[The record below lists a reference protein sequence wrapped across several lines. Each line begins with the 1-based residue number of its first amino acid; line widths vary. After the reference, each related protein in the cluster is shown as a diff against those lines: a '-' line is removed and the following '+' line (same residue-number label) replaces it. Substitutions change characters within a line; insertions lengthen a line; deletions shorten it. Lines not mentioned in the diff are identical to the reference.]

1 MAMPESLM
9 RLARRL
15 TASPIVAL
23 LIALALMAAALAL
36 AIQNDRY
43 GKAERLRQASV
54 QAQILAS
61 SLAAP
66 LAFNDDGATR
76 EYLNA
81 FRNDA
86 TIQAAAAYDPQG
98 HLVAGFAQPGTVL
111 PTVGRLTAPTLQGPD
126 LIVTAPVA
134 QNDTRIGSVY
144 LRFSIESGL
153 RRALRYLG
161 IALIVILA
169 SLLVALL
176 GAAYASL
183 SHSHAQLKNEI
194 DSRQKA
200 EAALRQAQKMEAM
213 GQLTGG
219 VAHDFNN
226 LLMVA
231 SSGLELLERTSDP
244 AKRER
249 LKTGI
254 RQAVDRGAKLT
265 QQLLTFARR
274 SPLNPEVIDLADR
287 LHGMDTLLDRSL
299 RENVAIRFDLAPDL
313 WPVEVDASQLEV
325 AVLNMALNAR
335 DAMPEGGTI
344 TITARNERRAEGGDR
359 VLLAIADTGVGIA
372 EDKIAKIFEPFFTT
386 KGVGQG
392 TGLGLSQVYGFVQS
406 SGGEIEV
413 TSQPGQGT
421 VMCVLLPRTTK
432 RPPAVAAPTAARRTE
447 GRRRALLVEDDE
459 AVATMVGGMLDE
471 LGFDH
476 HHVASADK
484 ALECLEG
491 DAEVELVLS
500 DMVMPGAMS
509 GLDLVRAIA
518 RRWPRLPVVLMT
530 GYSAAAASAAAEG
543 VRLLLKP
550 YRIEDLAAEI
560 DAASGKR

>member
-1 MAMPESLM
+1 MVMPEPLM

-15 TASPIVAL
+15 TVSPLVAL
-23 LIALALMAAALAL
+23 LIAVALMTAALGL

-66 LAFNDDGATR
+66 LAFNDDDATR

-86 TIQAAAAYDPQG
+86 TIQAAAAYDPNG
-98 HLVAGFAQPGTVL
+98 HLVAGFAQPGTAL
-111 PTVGRLTAPTLQGPD
+111 PAIGRLSAPTIQGRD
-126 LIVTAPVA
+126 LIVTAAVA
-134 QNDTRIGSVY
+134 QSDTRIGSVY
-144 LRFSIESGL
+144 LRFSIETGL

-161 IALIVILA
+161 IALVVILA

-183 SHSHAQLKNEI
+183 NHSHAQLKNEI
-194 DSRQKA
+194 DNRQKA

-231 SSGLELLERTSDP
+231 SSGLELLERTNDP
-244 AKRER
+244 DKRER

-274 SPLNPEVIDLADR
+274 SPLNPEVIDLAER
-287 LHGMDTLLDRSL
+287 IRGMDTLLDRSL
-299 RENVAIRFDLAPDL
+299 RENVVMTFDLAPDL

-335 DAMPEGGTI
+335 DAMPDGGTI
-344 TITARNERRAEGGDR
+344 TITARNQPQAGADGH
-359 VLLAIADTGVGIA
+359 VLLEIADTGIGIA
-372 EDKIAKIFEPFFTT
+372 EDEIAAIFEPFFTT

-406 SGGEIEV
+406 SGGDIQV
-413 TSQPGQGT
+413 TSEPGHGT
-421 VMCVLLPRTTK
+421 VMRILLPRTTK
-432 RPPAVAAPTAARRTE
+432 QPPAAAAPRAAKRAE

-476 HHVASADK
+476 DHVPSADR
-484 ALECLEG
+484 ALERLEA
-491 DAEVELVLS
+491 DAQVELVLS
-500 DMVMPGAMS
+500 DMVMPGTMS
-509 GLDLVRAIA
+509 GLDLVRAIS
-518 RRWPRLPVVLMT
+518 RRWPTLPVVLMT
-530 GYSAAAASAAAEG
+530 GYSSAAASAASEG
-543 VRLLLKP
+543 VKLLLKP
-550 YRIEDLAAEI
+550 YRIEDLASEI
-560 DAASGKR
+560 EAAAKGR